1 MTTLTAVTSP
11 LSTMACACSI
21 HVASS
26 TALYRPCPVPQ
37 WDPGNHCHVLY
48 PRGGAGRGSSAADA
62 APAAAAAAGVAR
74 VATAVNTSQLRTVYC
89 ICAIQLPKTPA
100 RAGVRPSDPAR
111 RTNAGASVARSR
123 LRFRP
128 GPDNAIPRSGEY
140 RHAIIPD
147 RCTPTRHERPSRAG
161 KSRADC
167 SPRRAPSAAAA
178 RDFSDFA
185 LRFCIGILY
194 QF

>member
-1 MTTLTAVTSP
+1 MQPSSDPRGAWRQRNTHAQVLPKAKGGMTTLTAVTSP

-62 APAAAAAAGVAR
+62 APAAAAAGGVAR

-89 ICAIQLPKTPA
+89 
-100 RAGVRPSDPAR
+100 
-111 RTNAGASVARSR
+111 
-123 LRFRP
+123 
-128 GPDNAIPRSGEY
+128 
-140 RHAIIPD
+140 
-147 RCTPTRHERPSRAG
+147 
-161 KSRADC
+161 
-167 SPRRAPSAAAA
+167 
-178 RDFSDFA
+178 
-185 LRFCIGILY
+185 
-194 QF
+194 